1 MVHSHYTFEIRQ
13 ARSHLFLIRHP
24 RPGYFKKRSWKD
36 CNEFEQE
43 ISKIES
49 FPEIISRIDEYVAQL
64 KEEVAYLKIA
74 KAIVEER
81 ARIRSIKR
89 AEARKVLENLRQTLL
104 GEMRKR
110 KADEDL

>member
-1 MVHSHYTFEIRQ
+1 MLSI
-13 ARSHLFLIRHP
+13 P
-24 RPGYFKKRSWKD
+24 RSWKD

-64 KEEVAYLKIA
+64 KEEVAYLKIGIYSEYLFDHSFYFILLFYLYVFHIRVA

-89 AEARKVLENLRQTLL
+89 AEARKVLE
-104 GEMRKR
+104 K
-110 KADEDL
+110 